1 MIGGYG
7 TCTRLAALTHSLTPP
22 TVLYDQ
28 ISSPGACAGTVGR
41 LAGSA
46 GDRARWCVAAA
57 GWELV
62 CTALRIT
69 RPSVSALAR
78 ARGRRGAG
86 GVRVQ
91 PRGSAAHARA
101 ASLYVSIKSE
111 REHRQCSV
119 RTQHVSQSSPLR
131 PRQGTRA
138 AGAAGNGGG
147 RHTTHTHTHARTR
160 DTLRGEST
168 SSSRDGGGKARI
180 HRVPLPNVTVSTTI
194 CPDAYHKLACTCIK
208 YLGLAHSSDAT
219 SYNTGPAVRCV
230 RLLFA

>member
-138 AGAAGNGGG
+138 AGAAGDDT
-147 RHTTHTHTHARTR
+147 RHTHRHADTHCA
-160 DTLRGEST
+160 E
-168 SSSRDGGGKARI
+168 
-180 HRVPLPNVTVSTTI
+180 RVPAAVETGAEKR
-194 CPDAYHKLACTCIK
+194 AYIGYRYPML
-208 YLGLAHSSDAT
+208 
-219 SYNTGPAVRCV
+219 R
-230 RLLFA
+230 

>member
-22 TVLYDQ
+22 TVLYYQ

-78 ARGRRGAG
+78 ARGRRARGWGAG
-86 GVRVQ
+86 AR

-138 AGAAGNGGG
+138 AGAAGDDT
-147 RHTTHTHTHARTR
+147 RHTHTRTHTARR
-160 DTLRGEST
+160 E
-168 SSSRDGGGKARI
+168 
-180 HRVPLPNVTVSTTI
+180 
-194 CPDAYHKLACTCIK
+194 YQQQ
-208 YLGLAHSSDAT
+208 
-219 SYNTGPAVRCV
+219 
-230 RLLFA
+230 

>member
-22 TVLYDQ
+22 TVLYYQ

-101 ASLYVSIKSE
+101 ASLYMSIKSE
-111 REHRQCSV
+111 REHRVTVFSENTARQSV
-119 RTQHVSQSSPLR
+119 VTAQ
-131 PRQGTRA
+131 TA
-138 AGAAGNGGG
+138 AGHAGGGRGGG
-147 RHTTHTHTHARTR
+147 RHTTPTHTRTHTARR
-160 DTLRGEST
+160 E
-168 SSSRDGGGKARI
+168 
-180 HRVPLPNVTVSTTI
+180 
-194 CPDAYHKLACTCIK
+194 YQQQ
-208 YLGLAHSSDAT
+208 
-219 SYNTGPAVRCV
+219 
-230 RLLFA
+230 

>member
-1 MIGGYG
+1 MCWDGRSPRGVRGGSRTLVRGGCGLGACLYG
-7 TCTRLAALTHSLTPP
+7 FTHYAPLGLGSCSRARAAGRGWGAGAATR
-22 TVLYDQ
+22 VG
-28 ISSPGACAGTVGR
+28 SSP
-41 LAGSA
+41 S
-46 GDRARWCVAAA
+46 
-57 GWELV
+57 
-62 CTALRIT
+62 
-69 RPSVSALAR
+69 R
-78 ARGRRGAG
+78 ARG
-86 GVRVQ
+86 
-91 PRGSAAHARA
+91 

-138 AGAAGNGGG
+138 AGAAGDDT
-147 RHTTHTHTHARTR
+147 RHTHTRTH
-160 DTLRGEST
+160 TLRGEST

>member
-1 MIGGYG
+1 MCWDGRSPRGVRGGSRTLVRG
-7 TCTRLAALTHSLTPP
+7 GCGL
-22 TVLYDQ
+22 
-28 ISSPGACAGTVGR
+28 GACLYGFTHYAPLG
-41 LAGSA
+41 LGSCS
-46 GDRARWCVAAA
+46 RARAA
-57 GWELV
+57 G
-62 CTALRIT
+62 
-69 RPSVSALAR
+69 
-78 ARGRRGAG
+78 RGWR

-138 AGAAGNGGG
+138 AGAAGDDTRH
-147 RHTTHTHTHARTR
+147 RHTRGH
-160 DTLRGEST
+160 TLRGEST

>member
-7 TCTRLAALTHSLTPP
+7 TCTRLAALTHSLTPL
-22 TVLYDQ
+22 TVLYYQ

-138 AGAAGNGGG
+138 AGAAGDDTRH
-147 RHTTHTHTHARTR
+147 RHTRGH
-160 DTLRGEST
+160 TLRGEST

>member
-1 MIGGYG
+1 MSVLPRYDWGIRYLH
-7 TCTRLAALTHSLTPP
+7 TPRSPHSLTHPSH
-22 TVLYDQ
+22 
-28 ISSPGACAGTVGR
+28 SSILSDLESWGVCWDGR
-41 LAGSA
+41 SVAGSA

-138 AGAAGNGGG
+138 AGAAGDG
-147 RHTTHTHTHARTR
+147 HTTHTHADTHCA
-160 DTLRGEST
+160 E
-168 SSSRDGGGKARI
+168 
-180 HRVPLPNVTVSTTI
+180 RVPAAVETGAEKR
-194 CPDAYHKLACTCIK
+194 AYIGYRYPML
-208 YLGLAHSSDAT
+208 
-219 SYNTGPAVRCV
+219 R
-230 RLLFA
+230 